1 MVPTDRGTAFMHSLE
16 AIRRKAQADADR
28 EGRAVVIL
36 NLNRFSPLY
45 VVREDWPGAD
55 ADRAFVER
63 VEPQATEA

>member
-1 MVPTDRGTAFMHSLE
+1 MNSL
-16 AIRRKAQADADR
+16 ARIRTMAQASADR

-36 NLNRFSPLY
+36 NLNRVGSAMY

>member
-1 MVPTDRGTAFMHSLE
+1 MSSL
-16 AIRRKAQADADR
+16 ARIRAMAQASADR

-36 NLNRFSPLY
+36 NLNRVGSAMY